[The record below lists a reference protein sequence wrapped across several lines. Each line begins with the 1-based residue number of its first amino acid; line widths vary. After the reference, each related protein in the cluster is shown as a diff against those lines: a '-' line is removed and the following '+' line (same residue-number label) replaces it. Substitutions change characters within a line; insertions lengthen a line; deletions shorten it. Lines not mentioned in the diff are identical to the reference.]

1 MSRFVKVMFLLP
13 TGSMDMS
20 ILSTLSITNMI
31 MCSIQIT
38 IVMKLLM

>member
-1 MSRFVKVMFLLP
+1 MLMLLLP

-20 ILSTLSITNMI
+20 ILSTLSIANMI

>member
-1 MSRFVKVMFLLP
+1 MLSVLLLP
-13 TGSMDMS
+13 TGNMDMS
-20 ILSTLSITNMI
+20 ILSTLSMANMI